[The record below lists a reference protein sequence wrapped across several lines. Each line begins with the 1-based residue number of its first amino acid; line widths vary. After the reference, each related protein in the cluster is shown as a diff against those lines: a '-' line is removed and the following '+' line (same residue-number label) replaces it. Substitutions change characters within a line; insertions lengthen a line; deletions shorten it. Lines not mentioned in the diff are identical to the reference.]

1 MNKITCQI
9 PHQYLT
15 KKMENII
22 LEILL
27 KLEKRIM
34 INIQL
39 KKIDDYDL
47 SPSNYNIKKNQI
59 EIRGL
64 YDGIFYE
71 NEYHYSP
78 IFKINLKSNYRYI
91 ISKNKSDVK
100 SIRDFNGK
108 TIHAYLLSEM
118 DYLHPIVDYF
128 KDHCILESYFSS
140 KLITNHNDV
149 IEKLHHRIDYLII
162 GYEDYHSLDNNI
174 KKDLSVIAKYSKIP
188 GLMCMQPQEFS
199 GIKIDDF
206 QDTLSTID
214 FFNSDFVKHF
224 EFKIDDLEK
233 KGHQLIVE
241 ALDQYPNGF
250 YHQRNNKQNR
260 MINALTFREKLKSKE
275 TEVSFDSASIFSDRM
290 VKMYREVKNDYN
302 DLSKTL
308 NAISDNLILFSTDGK
323 IHGVSKSFY
332 EYFNLKRDDI
342 LNDTIFNIFY
352 PDTSAKLSD
361 MIKQVEFG
369 LIKSFYVNVK
379 FGSISK
385 KEKIEFNVMEFIDT
399 RLILG
404 KIIK

>member
-140 KLITNHNDV
+140 KLITN
-149 IEKLHHRIDYLII
+149 
-162 GYEDYHSLDNNI
+162 S
-174 KKDLSVIAKYSKIP
+174 
-188 GLMCMQPQEFS
+188 
-199 GIKIDDF
+199 
-206 QDTLSTID
+206 
-214 FFNSDFVKHF
+214 
-224 EFKIDDLEK
+224 
-233 KGHQLIVE
+233 
-241 ALDQYPNGF
+241 
-250 YHQRNNKQNR
+250 
-260 MINALTFREKLKSKE
+260 
-275 TEVSFDSASIFSDRM
+275 
-290 VKMYREVKNDYN
+290 
-302 DLSKTL
+302 
-308 NAISDNLILFSTDGK
+308 
-323 IHGVSKSFY
+323 
-332 EYFNLKRDDI
+332 
-342 LNDTIFNIFY
+342 
-352 PDTSAKLSD
+352 
-361 MIKQVEFG
+361 
-369 LIKSFYVNVK
+369 
-379 FGSISK
+379 
-385 KEKIEFNVMEFIDT
+385 
-399 RLILG
+399 
-404 KIIK
+404 